1 LDALLKRRTIQVV
14 VPFSKTQFYV
24 LKGVKSGISYE
35 AGNAFQE
42 YINRKYV
49 PENKYLGIQLVFFP
63 VPRNE
68 LFSRLNDGTAD
79 IAIAALTITPE
90 RQKLVDFSDPVAFG
104 INEIAVSGPVS
115 PPLASLD
122 DLSGKDVYLRKS
134 SSYWGHVE
142 RFNERLK
149 KERKAIVMLQAM
161 PEDLEDED
169 LLEMVNDGLISTTVV
184 DEYKA
189 RLWST
194 QFTKL
199 QLHPEIA
206 LNTNGTFAWAV
217 RKNTPKLLAA
227 INDFVKTHRQGT
239 SFGNTL
245 IRRYT
250 TSLKPATSS
259 ASMQRFRE
267 TVEIFRKYG
276 DMYHI
281 DYLLMMAQSFQ
292 ESGLNQNARSR
303 TGAIGI
309 MQVLPRTGAKMKVG
323 DIRQLDP
330 NIHAGVK
337 YIRFLVDEYFASE
350 PIDDLNKVLFAFG
363 AYNAGPERVRGLR
376 KQAAA
381 QGLDPNVW
389 IDNVEIVVAA
399 QIGAETV
406 SYVSN
411 IYKYYVTYKLI
422 AEREAERQKALD
434 SLKQ

>member
-1 LDALLKRRTIQVV
+1 
-14 VPFSKTQFYV
+14 
-24 LKGVKSGISYE
+24 
-35 AGNAFQE
+35 
-42 YINRKYV
+42 
-49 PENKYLGIQLVFFP
+49 
-63 VPRNE
+63 
-68 LFSRLNDGTAD
+68 
-79 IAIAALTITPE
+79 
-90 RQKLVDFSDPVAFG
+90 
-104 INEIAVSGPVS
+104 
-115 PPLASLD
+115 
-122 DLSGKDVYLRKS
+122 
-134 SSYWGHVE
+134 
-142 RFNERLK
+142 
-149 KERKAIVMLQAM
+149 
-161 PEDLEDED
+161 
-169 LLEMVNDGLISTTVV
+169 TTVV
-184 DEYKA
+184 DDYKA

-239 SFGNTL
+239 SFGNTI

-276 DMYHI
+276 DLYHI

-303 TGAIGI
+303 AGAIGI

-337 YIRFLVDEYFASE
+337 YIRFLVDTYFPGE
-350 PIDDLNKVLFAFG
+350 PMDDLNKVLFAFG
-363 AYNAGPERVRGLR
+363 AYNAAPERGR
-376 KQAAA
+376 
-381 QGLDPNVW
+381 
-389 IDNVEIVVAA
+389 
-399 QIGAETV
+399 
-406 SYVSN
+406 
-411 IYKYYVTYKLI
+411 
-422 AEREAERQKALD
+422 
-434 SLKQ
+434 